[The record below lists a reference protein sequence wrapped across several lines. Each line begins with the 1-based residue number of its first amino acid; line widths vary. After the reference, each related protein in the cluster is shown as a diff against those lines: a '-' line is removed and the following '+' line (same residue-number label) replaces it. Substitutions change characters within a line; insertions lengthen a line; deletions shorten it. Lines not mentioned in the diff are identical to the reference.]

1 MNHAKIFAGIAL
13 ATVIL
18 TGCASTG
25 SNSASAPAT
34 EAAYNAALAEAKAS
48 IKIAKKAH
56 FEWRDSGKI
65 LKKAAEAAKAGDFK
79 KATKLANKA
88 KRQGV
93 MALVQSKD
101 QANAG
106 PGL

>member
-13 ATVIL
+13 AAVIL

-25 SNSASAPAT
+25 SNSASTPAT
-34 EAAYNAALAEAKAS
+34 EATYKAALAEAKAS
-48 IKIAKKAH
+48 INIAKKAH
-56 FEWRDSGKI
+56 YEWRDSGKI
-65 LKKAAEAAKAGDFK
+65 LKKADEAAKAGDFK

-88 KRQGV
+88 KRQGI
-93 MALVQSKD
+93 MALTQSKD

-106 PGL
+106 PRL